1 MLQSFAFGL
10 GQDPPNHQNGSANAV
25 PIAESENSNPE
36 KINNRFLPYLS
47 LRIMHKAAPIMQ
59 PTHAELVPQP

>member
-1 MLQSFAFGL
+1 MRSRLPKAKTAI
-10 GQDPPNHQNGSANAV
+10 PK
-25 PIAESENSNPE
+25 